1 MRSRLVAIS
10 RMLGAWFGYRAT
22 LGQPFSPFNYY
33 LIKLIGGMGRSQ
45 PRFAS
50 RSRGVLGSL
59 SRRKLF
65 VEFERIVGTVSYVS
79 RIAKSAKLQ
88 IICNDYC
95 KDRIFSFFFLLGTF
109 SSFSSSSFYCLRS
122 ARNRY
127 DVMRN
132 WKRLA

>member
-1 MRSRLVAIS
+1 
-10 RMLGAWFGYRAT
+10 
-22 LGQPFSPFNYY
+22 
-33 LIKLIGGMGRSQ
+33 MGRSQ

-95 KDRIFSFFFLLGTF
+95 KDWIFSFFFFCLELFLPSPLLLF
-109 SSFSSSSFYCLRS
+109 IVFVLRGI
-122 ARNRY
+122 
-127 DVMRN
+127 DMT
-132 WKRLA
+132 